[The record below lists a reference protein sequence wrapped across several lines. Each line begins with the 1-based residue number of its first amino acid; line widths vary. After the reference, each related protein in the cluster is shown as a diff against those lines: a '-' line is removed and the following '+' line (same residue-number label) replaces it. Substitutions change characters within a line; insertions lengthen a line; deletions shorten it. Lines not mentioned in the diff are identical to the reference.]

1 MTVSRQT
8 SWRELCLKADPD
20 FARTSR
26 VVVEYEMSMGRTIG
40 DERVHRNGR
49 RIFEG
54 DYARRGAYTPVAIP
68 DDVLTVDGQPITDGG
83 QFLTDNE

>member
-20 FARTSR
+20 FARNSR
-26 VVVEYEMSMGRTIG
+26 VVVEYEMSAGRTAG
-40 DERVHRNGR
+40 DERVHRGGR

-54 DYARRGAYTPVAIP
+54 DYARRGAYVPEVIAG
-68 DDVLTVDGQPITDGG
+68 DVLTVDGQPITDGG
-83 QFLTDNE
+83 QSLTDNE